1 MHESNDLPSAEKEDP
16 TVIRAYALVGFCAAQ
31 FARLE
36 FHVGFSLSYFHM
48 WKEMSVET
56 VIFTRNAQLRDKLR
70 LLKELITYRL
80 KHRFPQLAAE
90 GITIV
95 DRIDKIRDER
105 NLFIHGYWLI
115 NHFLTNEGI
124 VNVSDTR
131 WKYDSTDPAYSA
143 MDTRK
148 IKLSYLEA
156 LGRGVGEFITQL
168 EDFRKKVDIATRSG
182 AATEGD
188 DARKR

>member
-1 MHESNDLPSAEKEDP
+1 MNDSSDLPSAQKEDP
-16 TVIRAYALVGFCAAQ
+16 TVVRAYALVGFCAAQ

-36 FHVGFSLSYFHM
+36 FHLGFSLSYFHM
-48 WKEMSVET
+48 WKEISVET

-80 KHRFPQLAAE
+80 QSRFADLAAE
-90 GITIV
+90 GVTVV

-131 WKYDSTDPAYSA
+131 WRYDSTDPSYSV
-143 MDTRK
+143 MDTRE
-148 IKLSYLEA
+148 IKLSYLEE
-156 LGRGVGEFITQL
+156 LGREVGELIEQL
-168 EDFRKKVDIATRSG
+168 QEFRRKVDIATRGKGTEADVSG
-182 AATEGD
+182 N
-188 DARKR
+188 R